1 MTDRGDPI
9 TIEVAVDPPYPVII
23 GTGLLGELDELLCG
37 RHKVAIVHQ
46 PALTETAEV
55 IRSRLADKG
64 VDAHRIEIPDAE
76 AAKHG
81 QIRIIDDSG
90 EDYLYPQEYFQPVE
104 LTPSLSRLVRGQ
116 ENARHSRPAK
126 VRPSGW

>member
-1 MTDRGDPI
+1 MNRKAPRGTRTQFALCIDSGEYPASLQRRKLY
-9 TIEVAVDPPYPVII
+9 EV
-23 GTGLLGELDELLCG
+23 
-37 RHKVAIVHQ
+37 R
-46 PALTETAEV
+46 
-55 IRSRLADKG
+55 
-64 VDAHRIEIPDAE
+64 PDAE